1 MLISMP
7 IPKSRGV
14 FAKGQLNRDIV
25 IEKAAEL
32 IETVGFD
39 DMTLSC
45 LAEELGIKSASLYN
59 HIDSLKDLRSGL
71 AAKSMQLLGEECRN
85 AVVGKSG
92 DEAILAMAYAYRQFA
107 KKKPQLYKAFMQNSL
122 LSQEERTKSGA
133 LLTQT
138 LDKLLEPYG
147 YNEKEAL
154 HIARGVRAFLHG
166 FVYMG
171 EEGFFKSTKASVDT
185 SFEYLMKELIAH
197 IQAHRVMS
205 GEDRDA

>member
-1 MLISMP
+1 MP

-71 AAKSMQLLGEECRN
+71 SAMSMRLLGEECRN

-171 EEGFFKSTKASVDT
+171 EGGFFKSNKASVDT
-185 SFEYLMKELIAH
+185 SFKYLMKELIAH
-197 IQAHRVMS
+197 IKAHRVMS
-205 GEDRDA
+205 EEDRDA